1 MIDTQKS
8 IDCELRDNLTNTIDN
23 KLRNI
28 CERCYDNI
36 IYTRKV
42 NLSFLQFMREMYS
55 INNSI
60 NSSFQYRGGFTSW
73 GNNEQT

>member
-1 MIDTQKS
+1 MTDIQKS
-8 IDCELRDNLTNTIDN
+8 IDCILRDNLTDKIDN
-23 KLRNI
+23 KIRDK
-28 CERCYDNI
+28 CEKCYDNI
-36 IYTRKV
+36 ICTRKI

-73 GNNEQT
+73 GNNE